1 MTQRN
6 LRINEVNLNKFVS
19 YFYEKKIENYS
30 HPLIRI
36 YLPRLSVADSEDE
49 SSAVDELEMS
59 DSVDDSNDFKS
70 RSRSG
75 VS

>member
-1 MTQRN
+1 M
-6 LRINEVNLNKFVS
+6 
-19 YFYEKKIENYS
+19 IEDYS
-30 HPLIRI
+30 HLLTCHH
-36 YLPRLSVADSEDE
+36 LPRLSDVDSEDE

>member
-1 MTQRN
+1 MR
-6 LRINEVNLNKFVS
+6 
-19 YFYEKKIENYS
+19 KKIENYS
-30 HPLIRI
+30 HPLIII

>member
-1 MTQRN
+1 MIQN
-6 LRINEVNLNKFVS
+6 H
-19 YFYEKKIENYS
+19 S
-30 HPLIRI
+30 HLFIWH